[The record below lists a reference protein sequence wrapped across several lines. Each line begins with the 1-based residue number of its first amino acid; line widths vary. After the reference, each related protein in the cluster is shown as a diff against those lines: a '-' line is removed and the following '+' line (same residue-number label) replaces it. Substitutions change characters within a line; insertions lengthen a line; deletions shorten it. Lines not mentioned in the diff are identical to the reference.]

1 MRLEGNGSHGQ
12 GSKLPAPGAVVAKG
26 LILLSPSLYQ
36 KPFFLSL
43 KKDSTCN
50 TLNHRPRPHIL
61 TWSRIPAPSLGLARA

>member
-12 GSKLPAPGAVVAKG
+12 GSKLPAAGAVVAKG

-43 KKDSTCN
+43 KKGKLISC
-50 TLNHRPRPHIL
+50 
-61 TWSRIPAPSLGLARA
+61 